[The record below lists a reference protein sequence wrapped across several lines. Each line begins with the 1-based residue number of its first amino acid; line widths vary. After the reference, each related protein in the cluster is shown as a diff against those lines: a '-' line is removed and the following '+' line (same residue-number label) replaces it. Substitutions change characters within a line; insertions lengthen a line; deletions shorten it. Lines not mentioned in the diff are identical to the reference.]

1 LAAGRKA
8 GRTRKKENKIL
19 KRLNIL
25 PGALV
30 VLAAWLALVG
40 PGAGLSAAAEMSPYG
55 NPLLWISVGRVK
67 LQAEVVSTPGKR
79 YLGLSHRR
87 GLKEGQ
93 GMLFW
98 MPEVE
103 VQHFCMRGMELPLD
117 FIWIV
122 RGRVVGLAQQVPAN
136 FPGTLSSP
144 EPVNYVLEVPAGFA
158 DRYGIKVGDE
168 VKW

>member
-1 LAAGRKA
+1 
-8 GRTRKKENKIL
+8 L
-19 KRLNIL
+19 KL
-25 PGALV
+25 PGIWRGAPV
-30 VLAAWLALVG
+30 VLAAWLALG
-40 PGAGLSAAAEMSPYG
+40 PGAGLSAAAEMSAYG

-67 LQAEVVSTPGKR
+67 VQAEAVSAPGKR
-79 YLGLSHRR
+79 YLGLSYRP
-87 GLKEGQ
+87 GLPEGQ

-98 MPEVE
+98 MPELT
-103 VQHFCMRGMELPLD
+103 VQHFCMRGMEFPLD

-122 RGRVVGLAQQVPAN
+122 RGRVVGLAKQVPAD

-144 EPVNYVLEVPAGFA
+144 EPVNYVLEVPGGFA